1 MAIFDIDRLAS
12 IAIAPHYGLQ
22 AYRVQS
28 VPRLTRADAE
38 NIANHDKKEEIK
50 LEVRMRVL
58 TEKLDGIEKAAA
70 VFPATSAI
78 GAMFHLC
85 LIKEAADL
93 IASWVPEDSE
103 GARECDKARK
113 ALNRMCYSIRD
124 FIVARTGVNPG
135 AAIIS

>member
-1 MAIFDIDRLAS
+1 
-12 IAIAPHYGLQ
+12 
-22 AYRVQS
+22 
-28 VPRLTRADAE
+28 
-38 NIANHDKKEEIK
+38 
-50 LEVRMRVL
+50 MRVL

-124 FIVARTGVNPG
+124 FIVARTGVNPEAG
-135 AAIIS
+135 CGDYFMSEKYNPHRLIAAAIAEEDAAHE